1 MRTFH
6 LLAAAALS
14 VTLAMPAMAKPAP
27 FMLSAVADAGRPAA
41 DTARDAARK
50 PAEML
55 EFAGF
60 RPGMKIGELLPGG
73 GYFTRVFAKAV
84 GPRGKIYAYVP
95 NTYAARMGDRMNPL
109 LAQYK
114 NVELIKYDELTAPV
128 PLDIVWT
135 SQNYHDLHLRGANAE
150 KLNAEIFKA
159 LKPGGVYIVV
169 DHRAKPGTYT
179 ADVDRLHRI
188 DQASVIMEVQKAGFV
203 LEDES
208 MALRRTDDDYTKRP
222 GEIHDMSDQFVLKFR
237 KPRK

>member
-1 MRTFH
+1 MRMFH
-6 LLAAAALS
+6 LLVAA
-14 VTLAMPAMAKPAP
+14 TLPFAGVATAHAKPAP
-27 FMLSAVADAGRPAA
+27 FMNAAVADAGRPDA
-41 DTARDAARK
+41 DKARDAARK

-60 RPGMKIGELLPGG
+60 RPGMKVGELLPGG

-84 GPRGKIYAYVP
+84 GPKGKVYAYVP
-95 NTYAARMGDRMNPL
+95 ASMAARMGER
-109 LAQYK
+109 LAPIAKAYP
-114 NVELIKYDELTAPV
+114 NVRVVNYDALTAPE
-128 PLDIVWT
+128 PLDLVWT

-150 KLNAEIFKA
+150 KLNAEIFAA
-159 LKPGGVYIVV
+159 LKPGGIYIVS

-188 DQASVIMEVQKAGFV
+188 DQTSVMMEVVKAGFV

-222 GEIHDMSDQFVLKFR
+222 GDIRDQSDQFVLKFR
-237 KPRK
+237 KPK